1 MIFDKLTSYSNYFQS
16 SEMKSIIEDVIQNY
30 STNTTDGNYQE
41 FDHYYIKVMS
51 PETVKVSDIIES
63 HQREIDIQ
71 ILLSGTEKIRIF
83 SEESVTIKSDY
94 NPEIDCTF
102 YTPSSDPH
110 SEIVLQP
117 GYFAMFFPQ
126 DIHNPL
132 IANNTI
138 QSLKKIV
145 VKIDVNW
152 YKSLKS

>member
-1 MIFDKLTSYSNYFQS
+1 MIFDKLSNYSSYFRS
-16 SEMKSIIEDVIQNY
+16 SEMKSILEDVIQNY
-30 STNTTDGNYQE
+30 SIASKDDTYQQ

-51 PETVKVSDIIES
+51 PETLEVSDIIES

-71 ILLSGTEKIRIF
+71 ILLSGAEKIKIF
-83 SEESVTIKSDY
+83 SKENVEIKSDY

-102 YTPSSDPH
+102 YTPISDPH

>member
-1 MIFDKLTSYSNYFQS
+1 MIFDKLTSYPVYFQT

-30 STNTTDGNYQE
+30 SIATEDGTYQE

-51 PETVKVSDIIES
+51 PETLEVSDIIES

-102 YTPSSDPH
+102 YTPNSDPH
-110 SEIVLQP
+110 SEVVLQP

-145 VKIDVNW
+145 VKLDVNW

>member
-1 MIFDKLTSYSNYFQS
+1 MIFDKLTNYPNYFQS

-30 STNTTDGNYQE
+30 SITTEDGTYQE

-51 PETVKVSDIIES
+51 PETLEVSDIIES

-71 ILLSGTEKIRIF
+71 ILLNGTEKIRIF

-117 GYFAMFFPQ
+117 EYFAMFFPQ

>member
-1 MIFDKLTSYSNYFQS
+1 MIFDKLTSYPVYFQT

-30 STNTTDGNYQE
+30 SIATEDGTYQE

-110 SEIVLQP
+110 SEVVLQP

-132 IANNTI
+132 IANTKV

-145 VKIDVNW
+145 IKIDVNW

>member
-1 MIFDKLTSYSNYFQS
+1 MIFDKLTSYPVYFQT

-30 STNTTDGNYQE
+30 SIKTKDGTYQE

-51 PETVKVSDIIES
+51 PETLEVSDIIES
-63 HQREIDIQ
+63 HQKEIDIQ

-102 YTPSSDPH
+102 YTPNSDPH
-110 SEIVLQP
+110 SEVILQP

-132 IANNTI
+132 IAYNTI

-145 VKIDVNW
+145 VKLDVNW

>member
-1 MIFDKLTSYSNYFQS
+1 MIFDKFTSYPVYFQS
-16 SEMKSIIEDVIQNY
+16 SEMKSVIEDVIQNY
-30 STNTTDGNYQE
+30 SITTEDGTYQE

-51 PETVKVSDIIES
+51 PETLEVSDIIES

-102 YTPSSDPH
+102 YTPNSNPH
-110 SEIVLQP
+110 SEVILQP

-132 IANNTI
+132 IAYNTI

-145 VKIDVNW
+145 VKLDVNW

>member
-1 MIFDKLTSYSNYFQS
+1 MIFDKLSNFSIYFQS
-16 SEMKSIIEDVIQNY
+16 SEMKSILEDVINNY
-30 STNTTDGNYQE
+30 SITTKDDNYQQ
-41 FDHYYIKVMS
+41 FDHYYIKVMT
-51 PETVKVSDIIES
+51 PETLEVSDIIES

-83 SEESVTIKSDY
+83 SEENVKIKSAY

-102 YTPSSDPH
+102 YTPNGEVH
-110 SEIVLQP
+110 SEVILQP

-132 IANNTI
+132 IAYNGV
-138 QSLKKIV
+138 QVLKKVV

>member
-1 MIFDKLTSYSNYFQS
+1 MIFDKLTSYPVYFQS

-30 STNTTDGNYQE
+30 SITTKDGTYQE

-51 PETVKVSDIIES
+51 PETLEVSDIIES

-102 YTPSSDPH
+102 YTPNSDPH
-110 SEIVLQP
+110 SEVILQP

>member
-1 MIFDKLTSYSNYFQS
+1 MIFDKLTSYPVYFQT

-30 STNTTDGNYQE
+30 SIKTKDGTYQE

-51 PETVKVSDIIES
+51 PETLEVSDIIES
-63 HQREIDIQ
+63 HQKEIDIQ

-102 YTPSSDPH
+102 YTPNSDPH
-110 SEIVLQP
+110 SEVILQP

-132 IANNTI
+132 IANTKV

-145 VKIDVNW
+145 IKIDVNW

>member
-1 MIFDKLTSYSNYFQS
+1 MIFDKLTNYPNYFQS
-16 SEMKSIIEDVIQNY
+16 SEMKSIIEDVIKNY
-30 STNTTDGNYQE
+30 SITTEDGTYQE
-41 FDHYYIKVMS
+41 FDHYYIKVMA
-51 PETVKVSDIIES
+51 PETLEVSDIIES

-102 YTPSSDPH
+102 YTPYSDPH
-110 SEIVLQP
+110 SEVILQP
-117 GYFAMFFPQ
+117 GYFVMFFPQ

>member
-1 MIFDKLTSYSNYFQS
+1 MIFDKLTNYPVYFQS
-16 SEMKSIIEDVIQNY
+16 SEMKSVIEDVIQNY
-30 STNTTDGNYQE
+30 SITTEDGTYQE
-41 FDHYYIKVMS
+41 FDHYYVKVMS
-51 PETVKVSDIIES
+51 PETLEVSDIIES

-83 SEESVTIKSDY
+83 SEENVTIKSDY

-110 SEIVLQP
+110 SEVVLQP

-132 IANNTI
+132 IANTKI

-145 VKIDVNW
+145 IKIDVNW

>member
-1 MIFDKLTSYSNYFQS
+1 MIFDKLTSYPVYFQT

-30 STNTTDGNYQE
+30 SIKTKDGTYQE

-51 PETVKVSDIIES
+51 PETLEVSDIIES
-63 HQREIDIQ
+63 HQKEIDIQ

-83 SEESVTIKSDY
+83 SEESVIIKSDY

-102 YTPSSDPH
+102 YTPNSDPH
-110 SEIVLQP
+110 SEVTLQP

-132 IANNTI
+132 IAYNTI

-145 VKIDVNW
+145 VKLDVNW

>member
-1 MIFDKLTSYSNYFQS
+1 MIFDKLINYHSYFQS

-30 STNTTDGNYQE
+30 SITTEDGTYQE

-51 PETVKVSDIIES
+51 PETIEISDIIES

-71 ILLSGTEKIRIF
+71 ILLTGTEKIRIF

-102 YTPSSDPH
+102 YTPNGDPH
-110 SEIVLQP
+110 SEVILQP
-117 GYFAMFFPQ
+117 GYFAIFLPQ

-132 IANNTI
+132 IANNTK

>member
-1 MIFDKLTSYSNYFQS
+1 MIFDKLTSYPNYFKS

-30 STNTTDGNYQE
+30 SITTEDGTYQE

-51 PETVKVSDIIES
+51 PETLEVSDIIES

-102 YTPSSDPH
+102 YTPNSDPH
-110 SEIVLQP
+110 SEVVLQP

-145 VKIDVNW
+145 VKLDVNW

>member
-1 MIFDKLTSYSNYFQS
+1 MIFDKLTSYPVYFQT

-30 STNTTDGNYQE
+30 SITTKDGTYQE

-51 PETVKVSDIIES
+51 PETLELSDIIES
-63 HQREIDIQ
+63 HQKEIDIQ

-102 YTPSSDPH
+102 YTPNSDPH
-110 SEIVLQP
+110 SEVILQP

-132 IANNTI
+132 IAYNTI

-145 VKIDVNW
+145 VKLDVNW

>member
-1 MIFDKLTSYSNYFQS
+1 MIFDKLTSFPNYFQS
-16 SEMKSIIEDVIQNY
+16 SEMRLIIEDVIRNY
-30 STNTTDGNYQE
+30 SITTEDGTYQE

-51 PETVKVSDIIES
+51 HETLEVSDIIES

-71 ILLSGTEKIRIF
+71 ILLSGAEKIRIF
-83 SEESVTIKSDY
+83 SEEHVRIKSDY

-102 YTPSSDPH
+102 YTVNGDAH
-110 SEIVLQP
+110 SEVVLQP

-132 IANNTI
+132 IANNNI

-145 VKIDVNW
+145 IKIDVNW

>member
-1 MIFDKLTSYSNYFQS
+1 MIFDKLTSYPVYFQT

-30 STNTTDGNYQE
+30 SITTKDGTYQE

-51 PETVKVSDIIES
+51 PETLEVSDIIES

-102 YTPSSDPH
+102 YTPNSDPH
-110 SEIVLQP
+110 SEVILQP

-132 IANNTI
+132 IAYNTI

-145 VKIDVNW
+145 VKLDVNW

>member
-1 MIFDKLTSYSNYFQS
+1 
-16 SEMKSIIEDVIQNY
+16 MKSILEDVINNY
-30 STNTTDGNYQE
+30 SIATKDDTYQQ
-41 FDHYYIKVMS
+41 FDHYYVKVMS
-51 PETVKVSDIIES
+51 PETLVTSEIIES

-83 SEESVTIKSDY
+83 SEENVKIKSAY

-102 YTPSSDPH
+102 YTPNGDAH
-110 SEIVLQP
+110 SEVVLQP
-117 GYFAMFFPQ
+117 GYFTMFLPQ

-132 IANNTI
+132 IANNTL

-152 YKSLKS
+152 YKSLK

>member
-1 MIFDKLTSYSNYFQS
+1 MIFDKLTSYPVYFQT

-30 STNTTDGNYQE
+30 SITTKDGTYQE

-51 PETVKVSDIIES
+51 PETLELSDIIES
-63 HQREIDIQ
+63 HQKEIDIQ

-102 YTPSSDPH
+102 YTPNRNPH
-110 SEIVLQP
+110 SEVILQP

-132 IANNTI
+132 IAYNTI

-145 VKIDVNW
+145 VKLDVNW

>member
-1 MIFDKLTSYSNYFQS
+1 MIFDKLTNYPIYFQS
-16 SEMKSIIEDVIQNY
+16 SEMRSIIEDVIQNY
-30 STNTTDGNYQE
+30 SITTEDGIYKK

-51 PETVKVSDIIES
+51 PKTLKVSDIIES
-63 HQREIDIQ
+63 HQRETDIQ
-71 ILLSGTEKIRIF
+71 ILLKGAEKIRIF

-94 NPEIDCTF
+94 NPETDCTF

>member
-1 MIFDKLTSYSNYFQS
+1 MIFDKLTSYPVYFQT

-30 STNTTDGNYQE
+30 SITTKDGTYQE

-51 PETVKVSDIIES
+51 PETLELSDIIES

-102 YTPSSDPH
+102 YTPNSDPH
-110 SEIVLQP
+110 SEVILQP

-132 IANNTI
+132 IAYNTI
-138 QSLKKIV
+138 QPLKKIV
-145 VKIDVNW
+145 VKLDVNW

>member
-1 MIFDKLTSYSNYFQS
+1 
-16 SEMKSIIEDVIQNY
+16 MKSILEDVIQNY
-30 STNTTDGNYQE
+30 SIASKDDTYQQ

-51 PETVKVSDIIES
+51 PETLEVSDIIES

-71 ILLSGTEKIRIF
+71 ILLSGAEKIKIF
-83 SEESVTIKSDY
+83 SKENVEIKSDY

-102 YTPSSDPH
+102 YTPISDPH

>member
-1 MIFDKLTSYSNYFQS
+1 MIFDKLTSYPVYFQS
-16 SEMKSIIEDVIQNY
+16 SEMKSVIEDVIQNY
-30 STNTTDGNYQE
+30 SITTEDGTYQE

-51 PETVKVSDIIES
+51 PETLEVSDIIES

-83 SEESVTIKSDY
+83 SEESVKIKSDY

-110 SEIVLQP
+110 SEVVLQP
-117 GYFAMFFPQ
+117 GYFAMFFPH

-132 IANNTI
+132 IANTKV

-145 VKIDVNW
+145 IKIDVNW

>member
-1 MIFDKLTSYSNYFQS
+1 MIFDKLTSYPVYFQT

-30 STNTTDGNYQE
+30 SITTEDGTYQE
-41 FDHYYIKVMS
+41 FDHYYTKVMS
-51 PETVKVSDIIES
+51 PETLAVSDIIES

-110 SEIVLQP
+110 SEVVLQP

-132 IANNTI
+132 IANTKI

-145 VKIDVNW
+145 IKIDVNW

>member
-1 MIFDKLTSYSNYFQS
+1 MIFDKLTNYPNYFQS

-30 STNTTDGNYQE
+30 SITTEDGTYQE

-51 PETVKVSDIIES
+51 PETLEVSDIIES

-110 SEIVLQP
+110 SEVVLQP

-145 VKIDVNW
+145 VKLDVNW

>member
-1 MIFDKLTSYSNYFQS
+1 MIFDKLTSYPNYFKS

-30 STNTTDGNYQE
+30 SITTEDGTYQE

-51 PETVKVSDIIES
+51 PETLEVSDIIES

-71 ILLSGTEKIRIF
+71 ILLRGTEKIRIF

-102 YTPSSDPH
+102 YTPNSDPH
-110 SEIVLQP
+110 SEVVLQP

-145 VKIDVNW
+145 VKLDVNW